1 MGRLIWFAAGA
12 AVGGAQILNQ
22 VYETELL
29 KEQVAHDLVVSE
41 RIKHF
46 VRLSNDLDSQCL
58 SFLSSSLRIP
68 RVTWLRRTSTT
79 TCLTAGLMV

>member
-12 AVGGAQILNQ
+12 VVGGAQILNQ

-46 VRLSNDLDSQCL
+46 VRL
-58 SFLSSSLRIP
+58 
-68 RVTWLRRTSTT
+68 
-79 TCLTAGLMV
+79 